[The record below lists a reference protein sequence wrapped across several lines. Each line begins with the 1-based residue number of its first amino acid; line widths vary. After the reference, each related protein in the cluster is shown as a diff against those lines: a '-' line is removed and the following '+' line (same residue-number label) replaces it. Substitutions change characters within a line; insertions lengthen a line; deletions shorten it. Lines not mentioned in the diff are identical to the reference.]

1 MHYPKNSFIIAMMAL
16 FLGLII
22 DILIS
27 NAISLED
34 NQKLLLISAEQLTI
48 SNLISSATQNNS
60 HNIKK
65 SLLIKNNQKF
75 TNSIKKNDE
84 KLQNVIDEKSD
95 INSGFSSGQVSSN
108 QSNGKKIYLIH
119 QELPKIPEEL
129 RHNNFHVHALARLQ
143 INNNGIVYG
152 VKLIEPTNNV
162 LINKLLVA
170 SLYKWRFGGLDSDII
185 KDIRVD
191 FAVE

>member
-34 NQKLLLISAEQLTI
+34 NQKLLLVSAEQLTI
-48 SNLISSATQNNS
+48 SNLTSNATQNNS

-65 SLLIKNNQKF
+65 SLSIKNNQKF
-75 TNSIKKNDE
+75 TNSITKNDE

-95 INSGFSSGQVSSN
+95 INSGVSSGQVSSN
-108 QSNGKKIYLIH
+108 QSKSKKIYLIH
-119 QELPKIPEEL
+119 QELPKIPDEL
-129 RHNNFHVHALARLQ
+129 RHNDFHVHALARLQ

>member
-1 MHYPKNSFIIAMMAL
+1 MMAL

-34 NQKLLLISAEQLTI
+34 NQKLLLVSAEQLTI
-48 SNLISSATQNNS
+48 SNLVNNSTQNNS

-65 SLLIKNNQKF
+65 ALSIKNNQKS

-95 INSGFSSGQVSSN
+95 IDSGVSGGQVSSN

-129 RHNNFHVHALARLQ
+129 RHNNFHIHALARLQ
-143 INNNGIVYG
+143 INSNGIVYG

-170 SLYKWRFGGLDSDII
+170 SLYKWRFGGFDSDII

>member
-95 INSGFSSGQVSSN
+95 INSGVSSGQVSSN

-119 QELPKIPEEL
+119 QELPKIPDEL
-129 RHNNFHVHALARLQ
+129 RHNDFHVHALARLQ

>member
-34 NQKLLLISAEQLTI
+34 NQKLLLVSAEQLTI
-48 SNLISSATQNNS
+48 SNLVNNSTQNNS

-65 SLLIKNNQKF
+65 ALSIKNNQKS

-95 INSGFSSGQVSSN
+95 IDSGVSGGQVLSN

-129 RHNNFHVHALARLQ
+129 RHNNFHIHALARLQ
-143 INNNGIVYG
+143 INSNGIVYG

-162 LINKLLVA
+162 LINRLLVA

>member
-27 NAISLED
+27 NAISLEG
-34 NQKLLLISAEQLTI
+34 NQKLLLVSAEQLTI
-48 SNLISSATQNNS
+48 SSLINNSTQNNS

-65 SLLIKNNQKF
+65 SLSIKNNQKF

-95 INSGFSSGQVSSN
+95 INSGVSSGQVSSN

-170 SLYKWRFGGLDSDII
+170 SLYKWRFGGFDSDII

>member
-34 NQKLLLISAEQLTI
+34 NQKLLLVSAEQLTI
-48 SNLISSATQNNS
+48 SNLISNATQNNS

-65 SLLIKNNQKF
+65 ALSIKNNQKF

>member
-34 NQKLLLISAEQLTI
+34 NQKLLLVSAEQLTI
-48 SNLISSATQNNS
+48 SNLVNNSTQNNS

-65 SLLIKNNQKF
+65 ALSIKNNQKS

-95 INSGFSSGQVSSN
+95 IDSGVSGGQVLSN

-129 RHNNFHVHALARLQ
+129 RHNNFHIHALARLQ
-143 INNNGIVYG
+143 INSNGIVYG

>member
-34 NQKLLLISAEQLTI
+34 NQKLLLVSAEQLTI
-48 SNLISSATQNNS
+48 SNLINNSTQNNS

-65 SLLIKNNQKF
+65 ALSIKNNQKF

>member
-34 NQKLLLISAEQLTI
+34 NQKLLLVSAEQFTI
-48 SNLISSATQNNS
+48 SNLISNSTQNNS

-65 SLLIKNNQKF
+65 SLSIKNNQKF

-95 INSGFSSGQVSSN
+95 IDSGVSSGQVSSN
-108 QSNGKKIYLIH
+108 QSNGKKVYLIH
-119 QELPKIPEEL
+119 QELPKIPDEL
-129 RHNNFHVHALARLQ
+129 RHNDFHIHALARLQ

>member
-27 NAISLED
+27 NAISLEG
-34 NQKLLLISAEQLTI
+34 NQKLLLVSAEQLTI
-48 SNLISSATQNNS
+48 SNLISNSTQNNS

-65 SLLIKNNQKF
+65 SLSIKNNQKF

-95 INSGFSSGQVSSN
+95 IDSGVSGGQVSSN

-129 RHNNFHVHALARLQ
+129 RHNDFHIHALARLQ

>member
-1 MHYPKNSFIIAMMAL
+1 MHYPKNSLIIVMMAI
-16 FLGLII
+16 FSGLII

-27 NAISLED
+27 NAISLEG
-34 NQKLLLISAEQLTI
+34 NQKLLLVSAEQFTI
-48 SNLISSATQNNS
+48 SNLISNSTQNNS

-65 SLLIKNNQKF
+65 SLSIKNNQKF
-75 TNSIKKNDE
+75 TNSITKNDE

-95 INSGFSSGQVSSN
+95 INSGVSSGQVSSN
-108 QSNGKKIYLIH
+108 QSKSKKIYLIH
-119 QELPKIPEEL
+119 QELPKIPDEL
-129 RHNNFHVHALARLQ
+129 RHNDFHVHALARLQ

>member
-65 SLLIKNNQKF
+65 ALSIKNNQKF

>member
-1 MHYPKNSFIIAMMAL
+1 MLKFSRMYGVPL
-16 FLGLII
+16 F
-22 DILIS
+22 
-27 NAISLED
+27 
-34 NQKLLLISAEQLTI
+34 
-48 SNLISSATQNNS
+48 LISSFSESKISNFFNLFSYDTNFVINGSLNAST
-60 HNIKK
+60 K

-95 INSGFSSGQVSSN
+95 INSGVSSGQVSSN

-119 QELPKIPEEL
+119 QELPKIPDEL
-129 RHNNFHVHALARLQ
+129 RHNDFHVHALARLQ

-191 FAVE
+191 FTVE

>member
-34 NQKLLLISAEQLTI
+34 NQKLLLVSAEQLAI
-48 SNLISSATQNNS
+48 SNLTSNATQNNS

-65 SLLIKNNQKF
+65 SLSIKNNQKF
-75 TNSIKKNDE
+75 TNSITKNDE

-95 INSGFSSGQVSSN
+95 IDSGVSGGQVSSN

-119 QELPKIPEEL
+119 QELPKIPDEL
-129 RHNNFHVHALARLQ
+129 RHNDFHVHALARLQ

-170 SLYKWRFGGLDSDII
+170 SLYKWRFGGFDSDII

>member
-34 NQKLLLISAEQLTI
+34 NQKLLLVSAEQLTI
-48 SNLISSATQNNS
+48 SNLISSSTQNNS

-65 SLLIKNNQKF
+65 SLSIKNNQKF

-95 INSGFSSGQVSSN
+95 INSGVSSGQVLSN

-129 RHNNFHVHALARLQ
+129 RHNDFHVHALARLQ

>member
-27 NAISLED
+27 NAISLEG
-34 NQKLLLISAEQLTI
+34 NQKLLLVSAEQLTI
-48 SNLISSATQNNS
+48 SNLISNATQNNS

-65 SLLIKNNQKF
+65 SLSIKNNQKF

-95 INSGFSSGQVSSN
+95 IDSGVSGGQVSSN

-119 QELPKIPEEL
+119 QELPKIPDEL
-129 RHNNFHVHALARLQ
+129 RHNDFHIHALARLQ

>member
-1 MHYPKNSFIIAMMAL
+1 MHYPKNSLIIVMMAL

-34 NQKLLLISAEQLTI
+34 NQKLLLVSAEQLTI
-48 SNLISSATQNNS
+48 SNLISNATQNNS

-65 SLLIKNNQKF
+65 ALSIKNNQKF
-75 TNSIKKNDE
+75 TNSIKKNDK
-84 KLQNVIDEKSD
+84 KLQNVMDEKSD
-95 INSGFSSGQVSSN
+95 IDSGISSDQVLSN

-119 QELPKIPEEL
+119 QELPKIPDEL
-129 RHNNFHVHALARLQ
+129 RHNDFHIHALARLQ

-162 LINKLLVA
+162 LINRLLVA

>member
-34 NQKLLLISAEQLTI
+34 NQKLLLVSAEQLTI

-65 SLLIKNNQKF
+65 SLSIKNNQKF

-95 INSGFSSGQVSSN
+95 INSGVSSGQVLSN

-119 QELPKIPEEL
+119 QELPKIPDEL
-129 RHNNFHVHALARLQ
+129 RHNDFHVHALARLQ

>member
-1 MHYPKNSFIIAMMAL
+1 MHYPKNSLIIVMMAL

-27 NAISLED
+27 NAISLEG
-34 NQKLLLISAEQLTI
+34 NQKLLLVSAEQLAI
-48 SNLISSATQNNS
+48 SNLISNSTQNNS

-65 SLLIKNNQKF
+65 SLSIKNNQKF

-95 INSGFSSGQVSSN
+95 IDSGVSSGQVSSN

-119 QELPKIPEEL
+119 QELPKIPDEL
-129 RHNNFHVHALARLQ
+129 RHNDFHIHALARLQ

>member
-34 NQKLLLISAEQLTI
+34 NQKLLLVSAEQLTI